1 MFFFRC
7 PLVFL
12 FVLFIL
18 LYFFFSLPR
27 LARFVHSGRMGPIS
41 LQIAP
46 ESTVDEGQLMVPVG
60 GVYGNQDSFDKKR
73 QQQVHEEQRKIKL
86 ERARV
91 ALETAKERGLELP
104 PIVTEASSTTTTT
117 KTHEDEDSNNNGTIR
132 SSSKVPNSDI
142 GKGMFDGW

>member
-1 MFFFRC
+1 
-7 PLVFL
+7 
-12 FVLFIL
+12 
-18 LYFFFSLPR
+18 
-27 LARFVHSGRMGPIS
+27 MGPIS

-60 GVYGNQDSFDKKR
+60 GVYGNQDSFDKIR
-73 QQQVHEEQRKIKL
+73 QQQLNEEQRQIKL

-104 PIVTEASSTTTTT
+104 PVVTEAST
-117 KTHEDEDSNNNGTIR
+117 KTEDDDSNNNNKKIS
-132 SSSKVPNSDI
+132 SSSKVSSSDI